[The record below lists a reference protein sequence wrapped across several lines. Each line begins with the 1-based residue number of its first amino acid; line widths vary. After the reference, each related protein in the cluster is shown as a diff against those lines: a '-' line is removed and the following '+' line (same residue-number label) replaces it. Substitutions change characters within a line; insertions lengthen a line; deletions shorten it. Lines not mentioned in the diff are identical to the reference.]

1 MKKEDIVRAWK
12 DPAYRASLSVEE
24 REALPDSPAGSPLA
38 ELQDEQLLGIVG
50 GMALPVRHSCI
61 RRYCSSEEVI
71 F

>member
-12 DPAYRASLSVEE
+12 DPAYRASLSTQE
-24 REALPDSPAGSPLA
+24 REALPDCPAGRPLA

-50 GMALPVRHSCI
+50 GMVLQARYSCI
-61 RRYCSSEEVI
+61 RRYCPSEEVI